1 MKTYPSINGGVR
13 HGTPVYI
20 FDKLDGSNV
29 RAEWTRKQGWCK
41 FGRRN
46 GLLDDTNPVLRD
58 EVPRLIMDLYADD
71 LARILVKQR
80 VQKAVAYFEFHG
92 PNSFAGTHE
101 DEAHTVTLLDV
112 AVDKKGLLEPRDF
125 LRWFGDIPA
134 GHAALLHHGNFT
146 HEMKEQVQEGVFPGM
161 TYEGVVA
168 KGGYVSPGRPLMFKW
183 KNYAWLRRLK
193 EWCGDDLEKFNLL
206 R

>member
-1 MKTYPSINGGVR
+1 MKPYPSIKGGVPCR
-13 HGTPVYI
+13 TPVYI

-29 RAEWTRKQGWCK
+29 RAEWTRKRGWWK
-41 FGRRN
+41 FGRRT

-58 EVPRLIMDLYADD
+58 EVPGLIMGLYADD
-71 LARILVKQR
+71 LARIFLKRRLQR
-80 VQKAVAYFEFHG
+80 ATAFFEFHG
-92 PNSFAGTHE
+92 PNSFAGTHQE
-101 DEAHTVTLLDV
+101 EPHTVTLLDV
-112 AVDKKGLLEPRDF
+112 AVDKKGILEPRDF
-125 LRWFGDIPA
+125 LRWFGDIQA
-134 GHAALLHHGNFT
+134 GHATLLHHGNFT

-168 KGGYVSPGRPLMFKW
+168 KGPYVSPGRPLMFKW

-193 EWCGDDLEKFNLL
+193 AWCGDDLEKFNRL